1 MNKENSQNAVSA
13 ASGLDLRNPEVSEL
27 CSRSSAH
34 LAALQNQCI
43 KELEGSRRNG
53 IFLNRWGTPSQ
64 YWPDGL
70 YSGEVLGVRP
80 VDVSG
85 RSRTPFESVRF
96 TFGVYPACLD
106 SIVAVLEH
114 ECPID
119 WREGSELNHILAAVL
134 DRDLEPHE
142 SNGGFYSALLAG
154 KHCRLDVARTEGGKR
169 AGIFSAT
176 IRAILPQGLRR
187 SQGIGG
193 EMHPGAT
200 ITFAA

>member
-1 MNKENSQNAVSA
+1 MKKNNLENAITAS
-13 ASGLDLRNPEVSEL
+13 SGLNLRDPDVSEL
-27 CSRSSAH
+27 CSRSSPH
-34 LAALQNQCI
+34 LAALEAQCT
-43 KELEGSRRNG
+43 KKFGGSRRNG
-53 IFLNRWGTPSQ
+53 VFLNRWGTPSQ

-142 SNGGFYSALLAG
+142 VNGGFYSKLLLG
-154 KHCRLDVARTEGGKR
+154 KHCRLDLARTEEGKR

-187 SQGIGG
+187 SQSIGG
-193 EMHPGAT
+193 ELYPGAA